1 MTADNLRFLISLVL
15 GIHGLG
21 HVGAIGALLTRKLG
35 YVAAADQS
43 GWLAPRSWLF
53 PSLDGSAAAAVA
65 TGFWILSMLGFIAAA
80 LTLWVDPGT
89 GDTWRIIAVVS
100 AVVSAAG
107 IVLFGGTWPVFNTV
121 AALAVDVAVLVTQL
135 WIQWPQ
141 QVALGR

>member
-1 MTADNLRFLISLVL
+1 
-15 GIHGLG
+15 
-21 HVGAIGALLTRKLG
+21 
-35 YVAAADQS
+35 
-43 GWLAPRSWLF
+43 
-53 PSLDGSAAAAVA
+53 
-65 TGFWILSMLGFIAAA
+65 MLGFIAAA

-135 WIQWPQ
+135 WIRWPQ